1 MTSFPRWAPTL
12 TRSTRHTSRR
22 EPLFRDFRKIATSIE
37 IQQRERGLRIAL
49 EATTDRL
56 RDFARS
62 ASDSF
67 WESDRGGQV
76 TFAAG
81 PAAAISGL
89 RSGVALNDVLLAGG
103 IDPPKSVELEKE
115 GRGPQPLR
123 HLLSFRQ
130 SVDGEVSYIE
140 LRGAPAGM
148 PTVCS

>member
-1 MTSFPRWAPTL
+1 VS
-12 TRSTRHTSRR
+12 
-22 EPLFRDFRKIATSIE
+22 LFRDFRNRDLIE

-89 RSGVALNDVLLAGG
+89 RSGVALNDVLLPAAS
-103 IDPPKSVELEKE
+103 I
-115 GRGPQPLR
+115 
-123 HLLSFRQ
+123 RQ
-130 SVDGEVSYIE
+130 RALNLKKRARAAAAAPSIVVSAE
-140 LRGAPAGM
+140 R
-148 PTVCS
+148 